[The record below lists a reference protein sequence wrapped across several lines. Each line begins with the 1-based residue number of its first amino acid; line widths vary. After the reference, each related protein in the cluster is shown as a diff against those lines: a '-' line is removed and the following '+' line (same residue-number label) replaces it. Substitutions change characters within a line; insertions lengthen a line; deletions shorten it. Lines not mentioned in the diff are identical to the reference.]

1 VYASSAGG
9 TTKITLSGGTTN
21 VFVTYP
27 AEIATMLGNPTPTA
41 GGVLYGTGS
50 AAAVTPAG
58 TSGYFLQSTGSG
70 APTWASVGAAYTKT
84 DFTATAGQTSFSAT
98 YTVGYVDVFYNGSK
112 LSTSEYTASTGT
124 TVVLGTACAVN
135 DIVEIIAWTVLG
147 VTNTNIGIGTGTSLA
162 LGGATIGTNALAVTG
177 TTALSS
183 TLNFGGYAAEGT
195 VTAAATTDLGTS
207 TANRQ
212 SVTGNTTITSFGT
225 GANLYRIIRFTGAPL
240 LTYNATTLITPNK
253 ANIQAAPGDIA
264 TLTSDGSGN
273 WTIINYLPAGGVLT
287 STATGLSGTGP
298 SNGASLSLTPGT
310 WLLTAGYL
318 YSGTGGTVSAVI
330 ITPTSGS
337 LTGIVYTQNAAF
349 GPIAAATGVG
359 YSVIS
364 NYKATITATTTYYA
378 VYNNN
383 GSANSDNVTLTAQR
397 IY

>member
-1 VYASSAGG
+1 VYLNGVKL
-9 TTKITLSGGTTN
+9 T
-21 VFVTYP
+21 VTDY
-27 AEIATMLGNPTPTA
+27 
-41 GGVLYGTGS
+41 
-50 AAAVTPAG
+50 
-58 TSGYFLQSTGSG
+58 
-70 APTWASVGAAYTKT
+70 
-84 DFTATAGQTSFSAT
+84 TAT
-98 YTVGYVDVFYNGSK
+98 NGS
-112 LSTSEYTASTGT
+112 S
-124 TVVLGTACAVN
+124 VVLGVAAALN
-135 DIVEIIAWTVLG
+135 DIVETIAWSAWSA
-147 VTNTNIGIGTGTSLA
+147 TNTAIGAGTGTSLA
-162 LGGATIGTNALAVTG
+162 LNGATLGSNALAVTG

-240 LTYNATTLITPNK
+240 LTYNATTLITPTK

-273 WTIINYLPAGGVLT
+273 WTIISYLPAGGVLT

-364 NYKATITATTTYYA
+364 NYKVTMTATTTYYA
-378 VYNNN
+378 VYDNN

-397 IY
+397 II